1 MQTKILSYGTAG
13 FRYENQ
19 VIVRNV
25 APKLINALMDLSIIY
40 NFNLIGIMITA
51 SHNTH
56 EYNGVKLID
65 HNGKMLSNEYEQ
77 YLENKINTE
86 TVLASSN
93 IKKLTC
99 IIGYDTRPSSI
110 DIIKVFKE
118 NSQGLDINFID
129 IGLRT
134 TPEFHACVNYLFRN
148 QNHNHNHNQHNHN
161 NDIIMSKNTTSICN
175 RYITKITKLN
185 AFNDIIK
192 QINQSMIIDCANG
205 VGSILLK
212 RINDTFPLININ
224 TADPKQLNNNCG
236 AAYAIENPLMYSNNH
251 GGDKLIASLDG
262 DADRLVFIQNKK
274 IINGSKIACMLAK
287 YIVKHYCK
295 YIPKYFKLGFIH
307 TAYTN
312 GACVDYAKE
321 IGFTVCCS
329 DTGIKHLNNAATNFD
344 IGIYFEHNGHGSI
357 YFSEEAKRLFKRTDI
372 NTRTFYTLCNQY
384 IGDGVYL
391 IFLSAFM
398 NINDK
403 NLFNEL
409 VNLYIDLPSKLLSY
423 DKIKYA
429 LLLSNT
435 SQSYLLEQS
444 KLLNTRLYIRSSG
457 TEEIIRVY
465 LEGYKCEE
473 LLEIITNYIKNNI
486 N

>member
-1 MQTKILSYGTAG
+1 MQAKTLSYGTAG
-13 FRYENQ
+13 FRYEKQ
-19 VIVRNV
+19 IIVQNV

-40 NFNLIGIMITA
+40 DFNLIGIMITA

-65 HNGKMLSNEYEQ
+65 HNGKMLSNEYER
-77 YLENKINTE
+77 YLENKINAE
-86 TVLASSN
+86 TVLASTN

-118 NSQGLDINFID
+118 NSQGHDINFID

-134 TPEFHACVNYLFRN
+134 TPEFHACVNYLYHK
-148 QNHNHNHNQHNHN
+148 HNHNHNN
-161 NDIIMSKNTTSICN
+161 NNIIMNKDTTLIWN
-175 RYITKITKLN
+175 QYITKITKLN

-212 RINDTFPLININ
+212 RINNTLPLINTN
-224 TADPKQLNNNCG
+224 TTDPKQLNNNCG
-236 AAYAIENPLMYSNNH
+236 AAYAIENSLLYSNNH
-251 GGDKLIASLDG
+251 REDMLIASLDG

-274 IINGSKIACMLAK
+274 IINGSKIACILAK
-287 YIVKHYCK
+287 YIVTHYYK
-295 YIPKYFKLGFIH
+295 YIPKHLKLGFIH

-312 GACVDYAKE
+312 GACINYAKE
-321 IGFTVCCS
+321 IGFTACCS
-329 DTGIKHLNNAATNFD
+329 DTGIKHLYNAATNFD

-357 YFSEEAKRLFKRTDI
+357 YFSKEAKRLFKRTDI
-372 NTRTFYTLCNQY
+372 NTKTFYTLCNQY

-391 IFLSAFM
+391 IFLLAFM

-403 NLFNEL
+403 NLFNEA
-409 VNLYIDLPSKLLSY
+409 VNLYVDLPSKLLSY
-423 DKIKYA
+423 DKTKYA
-429 LLLSNT
+429 
-435 SQSYLLEQS
+435 
-444 KLLNTRLYIRSSG
+444 
-457 TEEIIRVY
+457 
-465 LEGYKCEE
+465 
-473 LLEIITNYIKNNI
+473 
-486 N
+486 